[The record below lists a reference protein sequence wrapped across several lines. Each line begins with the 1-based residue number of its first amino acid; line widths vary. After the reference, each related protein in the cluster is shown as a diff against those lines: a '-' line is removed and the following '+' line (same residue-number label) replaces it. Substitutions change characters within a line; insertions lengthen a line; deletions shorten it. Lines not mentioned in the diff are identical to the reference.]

1 MGIFLGGTV
10 AAKELDDYESG
21 TWTPVGNTVNG
32 FSAGITQTTNAKYI
46 KIGNLVTVQ
55 CYIQMGNSSGNLA
68 LEDIVYITGLPY
80 TGANTEASSC
90 CAYRYNSNNGI
101 FALHLSTTSTL
112 LARCQHVNG
121 SPTRSGGSIAVNYTY
136 QTT

>member
-1 MGIFLGGTV
+1 MGIFLGGTS

-55 CYIQMGNSSGNLA
+55 CSIQMGNSSGNLA
-68 LEDIVYITGLPY
+68 LEDNVTITGLPF
-80 TGANTEASSC
+80 TAANTEASIC

-101 FALHLSTTSTL
+101 FAVYLSTTSAIF
-112 LARCQHVNG
+112 ARCQQVNG
-121 SPTRSGGSIAVNYTY
+121 SPLRNGGSISINYTY